1 MEAPPR
7 LDRRADDHELRA
19 ALGRD
24 AGDLLAE
31 APGPGTDDLVPDGHA
46 VRARDRARGF
56 DPLLQTH
63 ELPVEVR
70 IDRQLALEDGGCNEH
85 DPGAPV
91 CCETAGEIERVLRLL
106 SVEQR
111 YDDAA
116 VGNRARPARETSEIR
131 PPHRMSWYGTEARI
145 TFGSTSSRR
154 LT

>member
-56 DPLLQTH
+56 DPLLQAH

-70 IDRQLALEDGGCNEH
+70 IDRQLALEDGGGNEH

-91 CCETAGEIERVLRLL
+91 CRETAGEIERVLRLL

-145 TFGSTSSRR
+145 TFGSTSSSR

>member
-106 SVEQR
+106 PVEQR
-111 YDDAA
+111 HDDAA
-116 VGNRARPARETSEIR
+116 VGNRARPAREASDIR

-145 TFGSTSSRR
+145 TFGSTSSSR